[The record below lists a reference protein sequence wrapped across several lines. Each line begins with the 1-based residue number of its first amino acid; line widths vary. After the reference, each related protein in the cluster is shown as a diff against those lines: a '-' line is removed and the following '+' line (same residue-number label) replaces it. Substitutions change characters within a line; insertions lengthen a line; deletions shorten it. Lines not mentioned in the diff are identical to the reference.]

1 MAQSVCTRTGV
12 RRSLK
17 FRNFMDHPKVGGIK
31 KEIISELQDNI
42 EKSFQNDLS
51 LKKNV

>member
-1 MAQSVCTRTGV
+1 MAQSVCTCTVV

-17 FRNFMDHPKVGGIK
+17 FRNFMDNPKVGGIK

-51 LKKNV
+51 LNKNV